1 MQIGLT
7 GLAAVLLVVGAA
19 GVLTRSASKER
30 PVEMPANAAPAID
43 NADANEEPLVDLGVA
58 PSTDPTN
65 QAAPAGQ

>member
-19 GVLTRSASKER
+19 GVLTRSASQER
-30 PVEMPANAAPAID
+30 AVEMPANAAPAIL
-43 NADANEEPLVDLGVA
+43 NAEEEPLVDLGVA

-65 QAAPAGQ
+65 QAAPAAR